1 MMLRPFYPGATHEN
15 IIGKTDL
22 ARACS
27 AICDICGHGR
37 NSKAHR
43 ANRCSEKRREMSLA
57 AARLLEQHNAIGSGR

>member
-27 AICDICGHGR
+27 AICDICGRSR
-37 NSKAHR
+37 NKGDHQ
-43 ANRCSEKRREMSLA
+43 RCSRIRQQRGRAREEA
-57 AARLLEQHNAIGSGR
+57 